1 MHTIL
6 NYEYLHINIHFHIF
20 IKNDIFDGIGCLI
33 RQRRSTLDQTEVSW
47 LRRRRTPYSVW
58 IFLLRDCIATQLLS
72 GEINR
77 SETQFQMLRK
87 DLPEPR
93 RKAPDEVVN
102 STMRDDDGVTEAAR
116 LCTRDSTNRASHT
129 HSSLHSHSTSSW
141 EVRGR
146 RRWSHFCQ
154 QQPVGNIVAKKCVS
168 ALLKTF
174 SLQSP

>member
-1 MHTIL
+1 MLTYI
-6 NYEYLHINIHFHIF
+6 YIF
-20 IKNDIFDGIGCLI
+20 SQRIIYFDGIGCLI
-33 RQRRSTLDQTEVSW
+33 RQRRSTLHQTEVSW

-72 GEINR
+72 G

-129 HSSLHSHSTSSW
+129 HPSLHSHSTSSW

-154 QQPVGNIVAKKCVS
+154 QQLVGNIIAKKCVS
-168 ALLKTF
+168 ALHKTF
-174 SLQSP
+174 SLQSF

>member
-1 MHTIL
+1 
-6 NYEYLHINIHFHIF
+6 
-20 IKNDIFDGIGCLI
+20 
-33 RQRRSTLDQTEVSW
+33 
-47 LRRRRTPYSVW
+47 
-58 IFLLRDCIATQLLS
+58 
-72 GEINR
+72 
-77 SETQFQMLRK
+77 MLRK

-146 RRWSHFCQ
+146 KRWSYFCQ
-154 QQPVGNIVAKKCVS
+154 QQPLGNIIAKKCVS
-168 ALLKTF
+168 ALHKNLLVTVSLKSKHPSETPNISKLQNYVCPKWSTF
-174 SLQSP
+174 SRTGSPLSVSKQNWRAKVHVVVPYDMQFKWLGFLLRFSSKIVFYWR